1 MYPEFVGIYVGLGI
15 VIVLLLALIVLAI
28 VILKKIGNALV
39 RPVAAAARPAAGV
52 ATAVTPT
59 AGGNVVFC
67 RNCSKQF
74 DNSMRFCP
82 HCGTNR

>member
-1 MYPEFVGIYVGLGI
+1 MYPEFVGIYVLLGV

-28 VILKKIGNALV
+28 VILKKVGSGAV
-39 RPVAAAARPAAGV
+39 RSNVTVTRPIAAAPA
-52 ATAVTPT
+52 

-67 RNCSKQF
+67 RNCAKQF
-74 DNSMRFCP
+74 DSSMRFCP